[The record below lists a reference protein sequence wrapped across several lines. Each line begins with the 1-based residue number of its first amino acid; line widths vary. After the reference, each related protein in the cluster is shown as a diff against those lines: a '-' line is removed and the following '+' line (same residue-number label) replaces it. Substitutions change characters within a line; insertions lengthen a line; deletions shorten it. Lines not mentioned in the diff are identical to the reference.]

1 MSCFCVTTATNI
13 IIPKF
18 IKEEKYMRYKLER
31 KVDGEWYYYGT
42 YNTPEQLARACFELG
57 KMGDCCE
64 DLRITEVS

>member
-1 MSCFCVTTATNI
+1 
-13 IIPKF
+13 
-18 IKEEKYMRYKLER
+18 MRYKLER

-64 DLRITEVS
+64 NLRVTEVQ